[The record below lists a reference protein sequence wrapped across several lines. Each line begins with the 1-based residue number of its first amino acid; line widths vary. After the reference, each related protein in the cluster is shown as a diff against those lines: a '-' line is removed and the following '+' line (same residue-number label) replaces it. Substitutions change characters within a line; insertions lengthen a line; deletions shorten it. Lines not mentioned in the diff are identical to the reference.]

1 MTDQNSETNHKKLT
15 FPYRDFSEST
25 CGLADGIP

>member
-1 MTDQNSETNHKKLT
+1 LSIAQRLLT

-25 CGLADGIP
+25 CGLADGTP